1 MKINDIITFYD
12 KILIAVIIIV
22 SLVMLVF
29 PFFIIG
35 SESNEDENLYL
46 IVQQDNEIVKE
57 IPLADSYE
65 EPIIFEV
72 NGPIGIHIIEVRSGR
87 VRVKEAPKDDP
98 LKICE
103 KTGWID
109 REGPIIVCV
118 PNELSI
124 WIESDNSDIDGMSW

>member
-1 MKINDIITFYD
+1 MKINDITTFYD
-12 KILIAVIIIV
+12 KILIVIIIIV
-22 SLVMLVF
+22 SLVMLLF
-29 PFFIIG
+29 PLYFLD
-35 SESNEDENLYL
+35 SKEDEELNLL
-46 IVQQDNEIVKE
+46 VQQDNKIVRE
-57 IPLADSYE
+57 IPIADSYD

-72 NGPIGIHIIEVRSGR
+72 EGPIGIHIIEVNNGR

-109 REGPIIVCV
+109 REGPTIVCV
-118 PNELSI
+118 PNKLSL

>member
-1 MKINDIITFYD
+1 MKINDITTFYD
-12 KILIAVIIIV
+12 KILIAFIIIA
-22 SLVMLVF
+22 SLVMLVL
-29 PFFIIG
+29 PLFILG
-35 SESNEDENLYL
+35 SNEDKNLYL
-46 IVQQDNEIVKE
+46 LVQQGDEIVRE

-65 EPIIFEV
+65 ETIIFEV
-72 NGPIGIHIIEVRSGR
+72 EGPIGIHKIEVTNGR
-87 VRVKEAPKDDP
+87 VRVKEAPKNDP

-118 PNELSI
+118 PNKLSI

>member
-12 KILIAVIIIV
+12 KILISIIIIA
-22 SLVMLVF
+22 SLVMLIF
-29 PFFIIG
+29 PLFILG
-35 SESNEDENLYL
+35 SKENEKLYL
-46 IVQQDNEIVKE
+46 LVQQNNDIVKE

-65 EPIIFEV
+65 EPIIFKVE
-72 NGPIGIHIIEVRSGR
+72 GPIGIHTIEVTNGR
-87 VRVKEAPKDDP
+87 VRVKEAPINDP

-109 REGPIIVCV
+109 REGPIIICV
-118 PNELSI
+118 PNKLSI